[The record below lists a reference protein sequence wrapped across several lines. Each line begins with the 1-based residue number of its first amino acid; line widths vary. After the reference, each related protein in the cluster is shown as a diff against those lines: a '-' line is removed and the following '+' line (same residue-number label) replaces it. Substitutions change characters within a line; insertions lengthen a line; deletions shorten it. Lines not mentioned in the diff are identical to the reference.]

1 MLKDER
7 WPVARL
13 IPISSASGVEAQER
27 RAASALLAV
36 VSAVP
41 EFGRALLR
49 PLGAPAGHIEAF
61 IEVPFKV
68 EGRTIRPD
76 GVVVVSRGQR
86 TWGAIVEAKV
96 GSNALES
103 SQMDQYL
110 DLARDLGFDA
120 VLTISNQYVSSS
132 SEYPVSVDRRKLRRT
147 ELHHWSWVKVLTE
160 AVLQKEHRGVSDPDQ
175 AYILGELI
183 RYLSDPRSGAVAFD
197 SMGPSWTRVRDSARQ
212 RTLRRND
219 PEVASIA
226 GRWDELIR
234 YLCLELAKDLGQD
247 VKQTVAKSQRIPT
260 ARLGA
265 LSHSLADSGRLDAQL
280 YVPNAAGALEVIADL
295 RARQVIVST
304 RIDAPVTGTS
314 KGKVSWLLRQ
324 LAEAPEDLSIEARLV
339 RSQSSLAAPLRV
351 LRGSPADLYPEAGR
365 EIRQFVISV
374 TRNMG
379 VKRDATQ
386 GSFIHSVVSTTKEF
400 YREVLQNLRAWK
412 APPPKLKEPM
422 EEAPTELEDLPPSMA
437 EGIRAA
443 EEEQAEE
450 ASVPQSDP
458 EVDTSP

>member
-13 IPISSASGVEAQER
+13 IPISSASGIEAQER

-61 IEVPFKV
+61 VEVPFKT

-76 GVVVVSRGQR
+76 GVIVVSRGQR
-86 TWGAIVEAKV
+86 NWGAIVEAKV
-96 GSNALES
+96 GASLLES

-120 VLTISNQYVSSS
+120 VLTISNQYVTSS
-132 SEYPVSVDRRKLRRT
+132 SEYPVNVDKRKLRRT
-147 ELHHWSWVKVLTE
+147 KLHHWSWVKVLTE

-197 SMGPSWTRVRDSARQ
+197 SMGPSWTRVREGARQ

-226 GRWDELIR
+226 ARWDELVR
-234 YLCLELAKDLGQD
+234 YLCLELTKDLGQD
-247 VKQTVAKSQRIPT
+247 VRQFVPKGERTPS

-265 LSHSLADSGRLDAQL
+265 LEQSLAELGRLDAQL
-280 YVPNAAGALEVIADL
+280 YVPNAAGPLEVLADL

-304 RIDAPVTGTS
+304 RIDAPVMGTS
-314 KGKVSWLLRQ
+314 KGRVSWLLRQ
-324 LAEAPEDLSIEARLV
+324 LTEAPDDLSIEARLA
-339 RSQSSLAAPLRV
+339 RSQSSLAAPIQLLRE
-351 LRGSPADLYPEAGR
+351 SPGELYPEAGR
-365 EIRQFVISV
+365 EIRQLVISA

-400 YREVLQNLRAWK
+400 YRDVLQNLRAWK
-412 APPPKLKEPM
+412 APPPKLKEAKK
-422 EEAPTELEDLPPSMA
+422 EEPTDLEDLSPRVA

-443 EEEQAEE
+443 EDEQRDESSAPE
-450 ASVPQSDP
+450 SDP
-458 EVDTSP
+458 EADTP

>member
-49 PLGAPAGHIEAF
+49 PMGAPAGHIETF

-76 GVVVVSRGQR
+76 GVVIVSRGQR
-86 TWGAIVEAKV
+86 TWGAIIEAKV
-96 GSNALES
+96 GSSGLES
-103 SQMDQYL
+103 NQMDQYL
-110 DLARDLGFDA
+110 DLARELGFDA

-132 SEYPVSVDRRKLRRT
+132 SEYPVMVDRRKLRRT
-147 ELHHWSWVKVLTE
+147 KLHHWSWVKVLTE

-197 SMGPSWTRVRDSARQ
+197 SMGPSWTRVRDGARQ

-226 GRWDELIR
+226 GRWDELVR
-234 YLCLELAKDLGQD
+234 YLCLELTKDLGQD
-247 VKQTVAKSQRIPT
+247 VKHTVAKSQRNP
-260 ARLGA
+260 AVRLGA

-280 YVPNAAGALEVIADL
+280 FVPNAAGPLEVIADL

-304 RIDAPVTGTS
+304 RTDAPVSGTS
-314 KGKVSWLLRQ
+314 KGRVSWLLRQ
-324 LAEAPEDLSIEARLV
+324 LTEAPEDLSIEARLA

-351 LRGSPADLYPEAGR
+351 LRESPADLYPDAGK
-365 EIRQFVISV
+365 EIRQFVISA

-386 GSFIHSVVSTTKEF
+386 GSFIHSIVSTAKEF
-400 YREVLQNLRAWK
+400 YRDVLQNLRAWK
-412 APPPKLKEPM
+412 APPPKLKEPK
-422 EEAPTELEDLPPSMA
+422 EEEPTELEELPPPMA

-443 EEEQAEE
+443 EEEHMDE
-450 ASVPQSDP
+450 ASP
-458 EVDTSP
+458 T